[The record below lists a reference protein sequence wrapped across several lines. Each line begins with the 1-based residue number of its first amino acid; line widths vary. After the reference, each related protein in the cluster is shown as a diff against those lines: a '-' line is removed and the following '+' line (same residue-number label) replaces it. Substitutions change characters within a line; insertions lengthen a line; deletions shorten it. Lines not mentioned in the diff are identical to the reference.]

1 MYARI
6 KIPKSHDELVERV
19 AEGIIISRARKYGK
33 DMYNSKGKILGT
45 MQMGGWADWW
55 D

>member
-19 AEGIIISRARKYGK
+19 AEGIILSRARKYGK
-33 DMYNSKGKILGT
+33 DKYNGKGKVLGT
-45 MQMGGWADWW
+45 MRMGGWVDWW